1 MVKNNS
7 NCSRQSRCGALALH
21 VVDVVPAPPPHRPA
35 APRLAEG
42 VRVTRRTVCHR
53 DDGLAVVLVS
63 AAESGLGG
71 SQIRG
76 FHSYAAVDFHGA
88 EPLERPG
95 WFHRPFCACLLIGSQ
110 IVATQAGTTDAIS
123 VLVAV
128 VIATAS
134 SVIVARVNFAHR
146 LFSTTLVPHLVDI
159 PPVPPPHRPSA
170 PSFGQRVRVSGV
182 PVSHGNDGLSV
193 VFVSV
198 SQRSLGVSQVGRP
211 RDDAAILS
219 HRAEPLAVADS

>member
-1 MVKNNS
+1 MVKKNS
-7 NCSRQSRCGALALH
+7 NCSRQSGCGALALH
-21 VVDVVPAPPPHRPA
+21 VVDVAPTPPPHRPA

-63 AAESGLGG
+63 AAKCGLGG

-76 FHSYAAVDFHGA
+76 FHSHAAVDFYGA

-95 WFHRPFCACLLIGSQ
+95 WFHRSFCACLLIGSQ

-134 SVIVARVNFAHR
+134 SVIVAGVNFTHR

-170 PSFGQRVRVSGV
+170 PSFGQRMGVSGV
-182 PVSHGNDGLSV
+182 PIGHGNNGLSV
-193 VFVSV
+193 VFVSI
-198 SQRSLGVSQVGRP
+198 S
-211 RDDAAILS
+211 
-219 HRAEPLAVADS
+219 

>member
-1 MVKNNS
+1 
-7 NCSRQSRCGALALH
+7 
-21 VVDVVPAPPPHRPA
+21 VDVVPAPPPHRPA

-42 VRVTRRTVCHR
+42 MRVTRRTVCHR

-76 FHSYAAVDFHGA
+76 FHSHAAVDFHGA

-110 IVATQAGTTDAIS
+110 FVATQAGTTDAIS
-123 VLVAV
+123 VLVTV

-134 SVIVARVNFAHR
+134 SVIVAGVNFAHR
-146 LFSTTLVPHLVDI
+146 LLSTTLVPHLVDI

-170 PSFGQRVRVSGV
+170 PPFGQRVGVSGV

-198 SQRSLGVSQVGRP
+198 SQRSLGISQVGRP